1 MTAILGEGRRDQLT
15 LVQKILS
22 INWTL
27 VLLLTALAGFGLTML
42 YSAGGGS
49 MEPWASRQAMRFGI
63 GMVLMLTVAVIDI
76 RIWMRFAY
84 VGYAI
89 GVLLLVAVEVKGSI
103 GMGAQRWLDLGV
115 VQLQPSEVM
124 KIAVVMALARYFH
137 SATVEEARGYVFL
150 LPPILMAL
158 APVALI
164 VKQPDLGG
172 ALTVLMLTAA
182 MLWLVGVR
190 WWKFALAFSAVVAS
204 GPIAWN
210 FLRDYQKARILV
222 FLDPGRDPLGAGYHI
237 IQSKIALG
245 SGAIFGK
252 GFLEG
257 TQSHLNFLP
266 EKQTDFIFTML
277 AEEFGMVGS
286 LGLLGLYFLL
296 FAYGYAIAFRSA
308 NHYGRLVAMG
318 IVTSVFLSVFINVAM
333 VMGLIPAKGMALPMV
348 SYGGTSMVVTMIGFG
363 MLINA
368 WVHRDVRMGR
378 HGSDD

>member
-49 MEPWASRQAMRFGI
+49 MEPWASRQAMRFGV

-89 GVLLLVAVEVKGSI
+89 GVLLLVAVEVKGSV

-222 FLDPGRDPLGAGYHI
+222 FLDPGRAPLGAGYHI
-237 IQSKIALG
+237 IQSKIARG
-245 SGAIFGK
+245 SGAILGK

-296 FAYGYAIAFRSA
+296 FAYGYAIAFRSV

>member
-49 MEPWASRQAMRFGI
+49 MEPWASRQAMRFGV

-89 GVLLLVAVEVKGSI
+89 GVLLLVAVEVKGSV

-245 SGAIFGK
+245 SGAILGK

-296 FAYGYAIAFRSA
+296 FAYGYAIAFRSV

>member
-1 MTAILGEGRRDQLT
+1 MMAILGEGRRDQLT

-49 MEPWASRQAMRFGI
+49 MEPWASRQAMRFGV

-150 LPPILMAL
+150 LPPILIAL

-296 FAYGYAIAFRSA
+296 FAYGYAIAFRSV

-378 HGSDD
+378 RGSDD

>member
-1 MTAILGEGRRDQLT
+1 VTALLGDGRRDQLT
-15 LVQKILS
+15 LVQKIIS

-27 VLLLTALAGFGLTML
+27 VLLLTALAAFGLTML

-49 MEPWASRQAMRFGI
+49 MEPWASRQAVRFGV

-84 VGYAI
+84 VAYAI
-89 GVLLLVAVEVKGSI
+89 GVLLLVAVELKGSI
-103 GMGAQRWLDLGV
+103 GMGAQRWLDLGI

-124 KIAVVMALARYFH
+124 KIAIVMALARYFH
-137 SATVEEARGYVFL
+137 AATVEESRGYVFL
-150 LPPILMAL
+150 VPPILMAL
-158 APVALI
+158 LPVALI

-296 FAYGYAIAFRSA
+296 FTYGYAIAFRSV
-308 NHYGRLVAMG
+308 NQYGRLVALG

-378 HGSDD
+378 HGADD

>member
-1 MTAILGEGRRDQLT
+1 MTTLLGDGRRDQLN
-15 LVQKILS
+15 LIQKIVS

-27 VLLLTALAGFGLTML
+27 VLLLTALAGVGLTML

-49 MEPWASRQAMRFGI
+49 IEPWAVKQAIRFGV
-63 GMVLMLTVAVIDI
+63 GLVLMLTVAVVDI
-76 RIWMRFAY
+76 RVWLRLAY

-89 GVLLLVAVEVKGSI
+89 GVMLLIAVEIKGSV

-124 KIAVVMALARYFH
+124 KIALVMALARYFH
-137 SATVEEARGYVFL
+137 SATVDEARGYVFL
-150 LPPILMAL
+150 VPPILMAL
-158 APVALI
+158 LPTVLI
-164 VKQPDLGG
+164 VKQPDLGA
-172 ALTVLMLTAA
+172 ALTVMMLTAA
-182 MLWLVGVR
+182 MFWLVGVR

-222 FLDPGRDPLGAGYHI
+222 FLDPGRDPLGTGYHI

-286 LGLLGLYFLL
+286 VGLLGLYFIL
-296 FAYGYAIAFRSA
+296 FAYGYAIAFRSI
-308 NHYGRLVAMG
+308 NQYGRLVSMG

-348 SYGGTSMVVTMIGFG
+348 SYGGSSMVVTMIGFG

-378 HGSDD
+378 HGVDD

>member
-1 MTAILGEGRRDQLT
+1 MTALLGDGRRDQLT
-15 LVQKILS
+15 LVQKIIS

-27 VLLLTALAGFGLTML
+27 VLLLTALAAFGLTML

-49 MEPWASRQAMRFGI
+49 MEPWASRQAVRFGV

-84 VGYAI
+84 VAYAI
-89 GVLLLVAVEVKGSI
+89 GVLLLVAVELKGSI
-103 GMGAQRWLDLGV
+103 GMGAQRWLDLGI

-124 KIAVVMALARYFH
+124 KIAIVMALARYFH
-137 SATVEEARGYVFL
+137 AATVEESRGYVFL
-150 LPPILMAL
+150 VPPILMAL
-158 APVALI
+158 LPVALI

-296 FAYGYAIAFRSA
+296 FTYGYAIAFRSV
-308 NHYGRLVAMG
+308 NQYGRLVALG

-378 HGSDD
+378 HGADD

>member
-1 MTAILGEGRRDQLT
+1 MTALLGDGRRDQLT
-15 LVQKILS
+15 LVQKIIS

-27 VLLLTALAGFGLTML
+27 VLLLTALAAFGLTML

-49 MEPWASRQAMRFGI
+49 MEPWASRQLVRFGI
-63 GMVLMLTVAVIDI
+63 GMALMLTVAVIDI
-76 RIWMRFAY
+76 RIWLRFAY
-84 VGYAI
+84 VAYAI
-89 GVLLLVAVEVKGSI
+89 GVLLLVAVEVKGSV

-137 SATVEEARGYVFL
+137 SATVEDARGYVFL
-150 LPPILMAL
+150 IPPILIAL
-158 APVALI
+158 LPVALI

-296 FAYGYAIAFRSA
+296 FAYGYAIAFRSV

-363 MLINA
+363 MLINV

>member
-1 MTAILGEGRRDQLT
+1 MTALLGEGRRDQLT

-27 VLLLTALAGFGLTML
+27 VVLLTALAGFGFTML

-49 MEPWASRQAMRFGI
+49 MEPWASRQAVRFGI
-63 GMVLMLTVAVIDI
+63 GMALILTVAVIDI

-84 VGYAI
+84 VAYAV
-89 GVLLLVAVEVKGSI
+89 GVLLLVAVEVKGSV

-115 VQLQPSEVM
+115 VQLQPSEVV
-124 KIAVVMALARYFH
+124 KITVVMALARYFH
-137 SATVEEARGYVFL
+137 SATVEEARGYLFL
-150 LPPILMAL
+150 LPPILIAL
-158 APVALI
+158 LPVALI

-204 GPIAWN
+204 GPIVWN

-286 LGLLGLYFLL
+286 LSLLGLYFLL
-296 FAYGYAIAFRSA
+296 FAYGYAIAFRSTS
-308 NHYGRLVAMG
+308 HYGRLVAMG

-363 MLINA
+363 MLINV
-368 WVHRDVRMGR
+368 WVHRDIRMGR
-378 HGSDD
+378 HGVDD

>member
-1 MTAILGEGRRDQLT
+1 MTALLGEGRRDQLT
-15 LVQKILS
+15 LVQKIIS

-27 VLLLTALAGFGLTML
+27 VLLLTALAAFGLTML

-49 MEPWASRQAMRFGI
+49 MEPWASRQALRFGV

-89 GVLLLVAVEVKGSI
+89 GVLLLVAVEVKGSV

-124 KIAVVMALARYFH
+124 KIAMVMALARYFH

-150 LPPILMAL
+150 LPPILMAVL
-158 APVALI
+158 PVALI

-172 ALTVLMLTAA
+172 ALTLLMLTAA
-182 MLWLVGVR
+182 MLWLVGMR

-308 NHYGRLVAMG
+308 NQYGRLIAMG

-378 HGSDD
+378 HGADD

>member
-1 MTAILGEGRRDQLT
+1 MTTVIGDGRRDQLT
-15 LVQKILS
+15 LVQKIIA

-27 VLLLTALAGFGLTML
+27 VLLLSALASVGMTML
-42 YSAGGGS
+42 YSAGGGNF
-49 MEPWASRQAMRFGI
+49 EPWASRQAVRFGI
-63 GMVLMLTVAVIDI
+63 GMVLMLVVAVVDL
-76 RIWMRFAY
+76 RIWIRFAY
-84 VGYAI
+84 VAYAI
-89 GVLLLVAVEVKGSI
+89 GVLLLVAVEVKGSV
-103 GMGAQRWLDLGV
+103 GMGAQRWLDLGF

-124 KIAVVMALARYFH
+124 KIAMVMALARYFH
-137 SATVEEARGYVFL
+137 TATVDDARGFVFL
-150 LPPILMAL
+150 LPPIVMVLV
-158 APVALI
+158 PVGLI

-172 ALTVLMLTAA
+172 ALTLAMLTVT
-182 MLWLVGVR
+182 MLWLVGAR
-190 WWKFALAFSAVVAS
+190 WWKFALGAAAVVAAM
-204 GPIAWN
+204 PIAWN
-210 FLRDYQKARILV
+210 FLRDYQKARVLV

-286 LGLLGLYFLL
+286 LGLLGLYLLL

-308 NHYGRLVAMG
+308 NQYGRLVALG

-368 WVHRDVRMGR
+368 WVHRDVRIGR
-378 HGSDD
+378 HGSDG